1 MMMSCEIPNE
11 VKEYIDLVKRGR
23 HRTCQEQSALVSY
36 VEKVFET
43 EDIYVDKKQM
53 ERYMS
58 LAKYF
63 PFKELFPWEK
73 FLITLWDC
81 TYRNDGLPS

>member
-11 VKEYIDLVKRGR
+11 VKEYIDLVKRGN

-73 FLITLWDC
+73 FLIT
-81 TYRNDGLPS
+81 

>member
-11 VKEYIDLVKRGR
+11 VKEYIDLVKRGS

-43 EDIYVDKKQM
+43 EDIYVDK
-53 ERYMS
+53 
-58 LAKYF
+58 
-63 PFKELFPWEK
+63 
-73 FLITLWDC
+73 
-81 TYRNDGLPS
+81 